1 MKQST
6 VILIAAIIIAGTAGF
21 FIGRN
26 TVGATKNS
34 EKPVAENTTKSD
46 EQSSDAMTTLVR
58 DTLPDT
64 IAVLPAAG
72 NEDMEASQPNESGVA
87 ETQPATTSQQPT
99 TPRPNTGVEGT
110 VLPKVNTGISLDKM
124 SEVLESISD
133 SLEKAQLAYVSSLG
147 QDCSGIYHKI
157 KDILQTRLPALKEG
171 SQYMYPQYNVDRSS
185 RQIADWYYQNGNLLI
200 VEDPIASK
208 NSIRPGAVMFFGQA
222 GKLFSDIT
230 IEMLTDRDNN
240 YTKDGAIQHIAVV
253 TSIRT
258 DENGDLID
266 YTMMHARY
274 PGGPAASRS
283 GSKEVQSTSAR
294 SRDKV
299 APYPFGHW
307 TQQWVAVS
315 NIVTLK

>member
-6 VILIAAIIIAGTAGF
+6 IILIAAIIIAGTAGF
-21 FIGRN
+21 FIGRS
-26 TVGATKNS
+26 TSGSSKRS
-34 EKPVAENTTKSD
+34 DKPITENTENIEGQRSN
-46 EQSSDAMTTLVR
+46 TTTTFVR

-64 IAVLPAAG
+64 VAALTAAG
-72 NEDMEASQPNESGVA
+72 NGAAEATQSNGSGVA
-87 ETQPATTSQQPT
+87 ESQPATPPQQPA
-99 TPRPNTGVEGT
+99 TPRPNTPITGT
-110 VLPKVNTGISLDKM
+110 ILPKVNTGISLDKM
-124 SEVLESISD
+124 SEILESISD
-133 SLEKAQLAYVSSLG
+133 SLEKAQLAYISSLG

-171 SQYMYPQYNVDRSS
+171 SQYTYPQYNIDRSS
-185 RQIADWYYQNGNLLI
+185 RQIADWYYKNGNLLI
-200 VEDPIASK
+200 IEDPRASR
-208 NSIRPGAVMFFGQA
+208 NSIRPGSVMFFGQA
-222 GKLFSDIT
+222 GKLYQNIT

-253 TSIRT
+253 TSVRT

-274 PGGPAASRS
+274 PGGPPASRS

-294 SRDKV
+294 NKDKV

-315 NIVTLK
+315 NIVTQK